1 MTEKDV
7 KDMLLQL
14 NLVNAQYCDLYDDF
28 FSQKMGV
35 AYDYNLKLSQL
46 FRIQCLLENSNV
58 NLIIFE
64 NSFSNTKS
72 QPPILAT
79 IKSYIENRRQSM
91 RGFRTVLQALK
102 EKANGKLFRYSFFK
116 YRKDVHMLERLESN
130 ALIIGNHLQNYFD
143 QHFL

>member
-28 FSQKMGV
+28 FSQKTGV
-35 AYDYNLKLSQL
+35 AYDYERTLAQL
-46 FRIQCLLENSNV
+46 FRIQCLLENSNA
-58 NLIIFE
+58 NLVIFE
-64 NSFSNTKS
+64 NSFSNAES
-72 QPPILAT
+72 QPPIFGT

-91 RGFRTVLQALK
+91 CGFRTILQALK

-116 YRKDVHMLERLESN
+116 YRKDVQSLERLESN
-130 ALIIGNHLQNYFD
+130 ALIIGNHLQNFFD
-143 QHFL
+143 QHFH